1 MPEVRYDFDTTNGV
15 AVLTLDCDGPLN
27 TIGSRFVANLE
38 AAWRRAE
45 GHGARGVLLCSAK
58 ERSFLDG
65 ANLVEILKLDRR
77 WGLAP
82 LLERFQ
88 SLMSSMAASPVPV
101 VGVLG
106 GRTALGGGFE
116 LLLWTCDQV
125 IATAGARLG
134 LPEVGVGLFPAG
146 GGTHTLPRAIGLEV
160 ALEMMTAGRVV
171 TAEQLEPYGLLD
183 VVDRDP
189 VEAALEWLAE
199 NPTSSNRNLTLPA
212 VDNQTD
218 EVRQRLLDGYRERL
232 TRSPYRPWF
241 PALLDSIEQGLE
253 RTVEEAARAD
263 IPRFVELTG
272 DLNSRNAIDFFFLNT
287 SVAPKLARSRAEAVR
302 PVDRLAILGG
312 GLMGRGI
319 AQVAADRGLDVAL
332 VDVDEDH
339 LDAAV
344 DDIGSTLGRLV
355 KKGRWNADRRQR
367 VLDRIHPTLDY
378 DELAGVPLVIEAV
391 FEDLDLKRRL
401 LARVQE
407 VDRDVIFAS
416 NTSTI
421 PMAMIADGATA
432 PEQVV
437 GMHFFS
443 PVPLMALL
451 ELIEGPQTSAE
462 ALSTAVAVG
471 RAIGKTCITVGD
483 GPGFYTSRTF
493 GTYVLTGIA
502 LAELGLHPQEV
513 DRIALA
519 AGFPQGPLHVY
530 GTAGGAVIYHASHF
544 IAEHLPHQP
553 IPDTLENLFR
563 AGYVGAGKPCF
574 YTDPKGTRFDDS
586 VLELIARRDGP
597 TPDEED
603 ARDMLLLGMVNE
615 AFRCVEE
622 GVVRD
627 MATLDIGA
635 VLGIGFPQCWHG
647 PARYLGQRGVRASR
661 DRLAEL
667 FGRYDEPQLAPCR
680 ELDRLIAC
688 GIDCSL
694 I

>member
-1 MPEVRYDFDTTNGV
+1 MPEVRYDFDTTDGV
-15 AVLTLDCDGPLN
+15 AMLTLDCDGPLN
-27 TIGSRFVANLE
+27 TIGSRLVADLE

-45 GHGARGVLLCSAK
+45 RERAHGVLLCSAK
-58 ERSFLDG
+58 EKSFLDG

-77 WGLAP
+77 WGLGP

-88 SLMSSMAASPVPV
+88 SLMAAMAASPVPV

-106 GRTALGGGFE
+106 SRTALGGGFE

-125 IATAGARLG
+125 IATSGARVG

-146 GGTHTLPRAIGLEV
+146 GGTHTLPRAIGLEA
-160 ALEMMTAGRVV
+160 ALEMMTTGRIVP
-171 TAEQLEPYGLLD
+171 AERLEPFGFLD

-199 NPTSSNRNLTLPA
+199 NPTSANRNLSLPP
-212 VDNQTD
+212 VDDQTE
-218 EVRQRLLDGYRERL
+218 EVRQRLLHGYRERL
-232 TRSPYRPWF
+232 TRSPYRPWIA
-241 PALLDSIEQGLE
+241 ALLDSVEQGLE

-263 IPRFVELTG
+263 IPRFIELTAHP
-272 DLNSRNAIDFFFLNT
+272 NTRNTIDFFFLNT
-287 SVAPKLARSRAEAVR
+287 SVAPKLARSRAEAAR
-302 PVDRLAILGG
+302 PVERLAILGG

-319 AQVAADRGLDVAL
+319 AQVAADRGLDVQL
-332 VDVDEDH
+332 VDVDTEH
-339 LDAAV
+339 LQAAV
-344 DDIGSTLGRLV
+344 SDIGDTLGKLV
-355 KKGRWNADRRQR
+355 DKGRWSPERRQG
-367 VLDRIHPTLDY
+367 VLDHIHTTLDY
-378 DELAGVPLVIEAV
+378 DELAEIPLVIEAV
-391 FEDLDLKRRL
+391 FENLELKRRL
-401 LARVQE
+401 LRRVQE
-407 VDRDVIFAS
+407 VNRDAIFAS

-421 PMAMIADGATA
+421 PMQMIAQGAVA
-432 PEQVV
+432 PQQVV

-451 ELIEGPQTSAE
+451 EVIEGPQTSAE
-462 ALSTAVAVG
+462 ALATAVAVG

-493 GTYVLTGIA
+493 GTYVLTGIM
-502 LAELGLHPQEV
+502 LAELGMRPQEV
-513 DRIALA
+513 DGIALA

-530 GTAGGAVIYHASHF
+530 GTAGGEVIYHASRF
-544 IAEHLPHQP
+544 IAERLPHQP

-574 YTDPKGTRFDDS
+574 YTDAKGTRFDET
-586 VLELIARRDGP
+586 VLELIAHRDGP

-603 ARDMLLLGMVNE
+603 ARDTLLLGMVNE

-647 PARYLGQRGVRASR
+647 PARYLGQRGVHACR

-667 FGRYDEPQLAPCR
+667 FKRYGEPQLEPCR

-688 GIDCSL
+688 GVNSSL